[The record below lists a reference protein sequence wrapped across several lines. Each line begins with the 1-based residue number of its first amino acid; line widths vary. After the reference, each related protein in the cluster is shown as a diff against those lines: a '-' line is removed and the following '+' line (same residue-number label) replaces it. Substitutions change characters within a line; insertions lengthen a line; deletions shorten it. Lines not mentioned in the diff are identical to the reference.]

1 MRCARSSL
9 GYYTWHVLLS
19 CSDKLYENNEAD
31 YPECFSHRTCCRG
44 RTSAAIHCSAH
55 HCWSANL
62 VRKLPRETIFFE
74 CLEHG
79 SRNECDK
86 AQFDRLSAVTLDG
99 EWGGRRDLPWW
110 RLLALSINSEGI
122 DVAEWLAAKG
132 ITAFVLKYHLAHTG
146 DDATEEFQQMWKDK
160 ERFGAILA
168 RTVPSR
174 FRMDLKL

>member
-1 MRCARSSL
+1 
-9 GYYTWHVLLS
+9 
-19 CSDKLYENNEAD
+19 
-31 YPECFSHRTCCRG
+31 
-44 RTSAAIHCSAH
+44 
-55 HCWSANL
+55 
-62 VRKLPRETIFFE
+62 
-74 CLEHG
+74 
-79 SRNECDK
+79 
-86 AQFDRLSAVTLDG
+86 
-99 EWGGRRDLPWW
+99 LPWW